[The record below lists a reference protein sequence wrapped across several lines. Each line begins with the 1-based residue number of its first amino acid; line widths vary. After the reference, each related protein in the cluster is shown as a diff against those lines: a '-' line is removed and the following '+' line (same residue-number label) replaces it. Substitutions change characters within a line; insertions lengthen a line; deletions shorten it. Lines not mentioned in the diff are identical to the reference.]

1 MLVGSGT
8 LEMGRYLPAS
18 HQANPATCRA
28 FPAFLPFLSEAV
40 EQHVFHLT
48 NITNWQNSAKLVKVC
63 NLISYAI
70 WLFFLVLIRFE
81 QNGKNKLDQNENAS
95 NDDGKGKSF
104 TTLFSQ
110 EVHWSSI
117 SWICRFL
124 DNGNR
129 KLRAEVKLF
138 TLLGAWIFRRS
149 IFPSC
154 NAFVIREANK
164 MTGFPK
170 ISWNC
175 FYCSKDIIE
184 FESNHYW
191 LTWQWINNST
201 QFWSSHLTIL

>member
-8 LEMGRYLPAS
+8 LEMERYLPAS
-18 HQANPATCRA
+18 HQANPATCHA

-110 EVHWSSI
+110 EVHSSSI
-117 SWICRFL
+117 SWISRFL
-124 DNGNR
+124 NNGKR
-129 KLRAEVKLF
+129 KLRAKSKAIYTFRCLNLPSFNIFFLQCLCHSRSKQNDWIPKNQLKL
-138 TLLGAWIFRRS
+138 LL
-149 IFPSC
+149 
-154 NAFVIREANK
+154 
-164 MTGFPK
+164 
-170 ISWNC
+170 
-175 FYCSKDIIE
+175 
-184 FESNHYW
+184 
-191 LTWQWINNST
+191 L
-201 QFWSSHLTIL
+201 